1 LGGGGVA
8 TCHPDPCTS
17 PVVRSSSSSFSA
29 SSFSACSLFVS
40 FVAVAVGSTFAVSI
54 ALCGGG
60 FGLDCLLA
68 SLVFWV

>member
-1 LGGGGVA
+1 VEEWLLAILIFVLLLLLLLLLLFLLLLFLLV
-8 TCHPDPCTS
+8 P
-17 PVVRSSSSSFSA
+17 F
-29 SSFSACSLFVS
+29 FVS
-40 FVAVAVGSTFAVSI
+40 FVAVAVGSTFAILI